1 MDATT
6 EPYNHT
12 RNSMKMNNLR
22 LSDQGAGSRR
32 GRDPKILMNIG
43 VPECHSFSHAQT
55 NLTKGHRRIP
65 DSRSSHFPKGS
76 FGALA
81 FPRSSTGYAHC

>member
-55 NLTKGHRRIP
+55 NPNKGHREI
-65 DSRSSHFPKGS
+65 SGNQRSSWTFRPV
-76 FGALA
+76 A
-81 FPRSSTGYAHC
+81 FPRLSSGYALC